1 MFSSHQHDHVVH
13 AIRLLL
19 MQNMTTNH
27 KQLAMLKQLGY
38 LLLLSLLIISCKARH
53 ATTYTK
59 VNGFTQGTTFNII
72 YSDSAGRDFS
82 KAFDSI
88 FQAVDRSLSVYNDS
102 SIISRLNRNEIDTV
116 DALLAGVIA
125 ISDSIY
131 HETDG
136 AFDITVGPVVREL
149 GFGPEQHAGIDST
162 KIKALQQLIG
172 MSKIS
177 MVGNRLKK
185 DNPNIQ
191 IDVNAVAQGYTS
203 DLVARFLRSK
213 GVKNYMVEVGGEIMA
228 NGVNSR
234 GTPWIV
240 GIDKPVENALPG
252 ENFQARFY
260 FPGPRGMSTSGNYRK
275 FIEVNGIKYAHTIN
289 PKTGF
294 PAMSNLLSATVIA
307 PTAARADGLATA
319 FMVNGLDW
327 SRNFVNSHTRVEAY
341 LIYSDSTGKFNV
353 WVSEGLKSSLIK

>member
-1 MFSSHQHDHVVH
+1 
-13 AIRLLL
+13 
-19 MQNMTTNH
+19 MTTH
-27 KQLAMLKQLGY
+27 HIHIATLKRFGQ
-38 LLLLSLLIISCKARH
+38 LLLLLLLIISCQARQT
-53 ATTYTK
+53 ATYTK

-88 FQAVDRSLSVYNDS
+88 FHAVDRSMSVYNDS

-116 DALLAGVIA
+116 DALLAEVIA

-136 AFDITVGPVVREL
+136 AFDITVGPVVRAL
-149 GFGPEQHAGIDST
+149 GFGPEQHAGIDSAQ
-162 KIKALQQLIG
+162 IRALQRLIG
-172 MSKIS
+172 MGKIN
-177 MVGNRLKK
+177 MAGNRLQK
-185 DNPNIQ
+185 DDPKIQ

-203 DLVARFLRSK
+203 DLVARFLSSK
-213 GVKNYMVEVGGEIMA
+213 GISNFMVEVGGEIMA
-228 NGVNSR
+228 MGISSR

-252 ENFQARFY
+252 ENLQAKFY
-260 FPGPRGMSTSGNYRK
+260 FSGSRGMSTSGNYRK

-307 PTAARADGLATA
+307 PTAARADALATA
-319 FMVNGLDW
+319 FMVNGLEW
-327 SRNFVNSHTRVEAY
+327 SRNFVNSHTGVEAY
-341 LIYSDSTGKFNV
+341 LIYSDSTGKFNE
-353 WVSEGLKSSLIK
+353 WVSEGLKSSIAQ